1 MAKYKKILVYVIILL
16 VFFDNLWI
24 DFLKL
29 PTAIRYLNDVLI
41 FISLIACRKQ
51 IRQLVNMNVAKAIL
65 FFSVMLLPGLVIHGG
80 AFLLILWAFRNIY
93 RFFAFYFIC
102 VFLLDK
108 ADVIRIFDIFCMI
121 YYLNLVFC
129 LIEYFILGK
138 TRDYLGGIFGISK
151 GCNSYLNIYLC
162 IVLLYVIYKYLKEKV
177 SVGYMIFILCSAM
190 LIAGL
195 AELKIAFIE
204 IILIIGCIWVMNRN
218 SKSMR
223 TIAVTGVAVIAI
235 GLLVLMM
242 IAPRHFRVM
251 INPMNLLEYANTEDG
266 GYSLSRLH
274 AFSSINDLIFHDNL
288 LMNLFGLGFGN
299 CEYAAVS
306 FLQSPFYHEYGQY
319 HYRWFM
325 HQTLFLETGY
335 AGLFSYIGI
344 LATVLNDAW
353 KCRKQQK
360 DEWIHEIVL
369 IMCLLAVMNIWYD
382 ASLRSENAYIIW
394 FVLAASA
401 IVSYRR
407 KDDDKCRNL

>member
-108 ADVIRIFDIFCMI
+108 ADVIRIFDI
-121 YYLNLVFC
+121 FC

-251 INPMNLLEYANTEDG
+251 INPVNLLEYANTEDG

-344 LATVLNDAW
+344 LATVLYDAW

-401 IVSYRR
+401 IVSDRR

>member
-41 FISLIACRKQ
+41 VISLIVCRKQ
-51 IRQLVNMNVAKAIL
+51 IRQFVNMNVAKAIL

-204 IILIIGCIWVMNRN
+204 IILIIGCIWVMNRD
-218 SKSMR
+218 SKRMR

-251 INPMNLLEYANTEDG
+251 INPMNLLEYANTEEG

-401 IVSYRR
+401 IVSARR
-407 KDDDKCRNL
+407 KDDDKCSNL